1 VSTQVV
7 AQNPVAE
14 SQAKGSTLLRWLTP
28 EMSRR
33 AHEMLLPATAISM
46 VLVMLVPLPAFALD
60 LLLTISITASF
71 LVFLSAVQLR
81 RAVEFSVFPTLLLL
95 LTLFRLSLNL
105 ASSRR
110 ILLHGFEGTGAAG
123 QVIEAFGQFV
133 VGGNYIVGFVV
144 FLALI
149 AIQFLVVS
157 HGAVRTAEVTARF
170 TLDALPGK
178 QMAIDADLNAGVIN
192 EATARKRREAI
203 AREAEFYG
211 AMDGAARFNQRD
223 SMATILITAINI
235 IAGLLIG
242 VFQQNIAVGEALRT
256 YTVLTVGDGLVT
268 TIPSLLVSVAGGI
281 VLTRAASS
289 SNSLGAEIG
298 AQVFQRPSTL
308 WIASGLLT
316 IMALIPGLPKLP
328 FLLMAAGLGYMA
340 YRMPMPS
347 TLAED
352 EAAAAGKDAKA
363 ATDGQAENLAGLL
376 QIDDL
381 SLEIGFQLI
390 PLVDEKQ
397 GGQMLARV
405 RALRKHLAKE
415 LGFIIPPVHIT
426 DNLRLKP
433 REYMISL
440 RNAEM
445 ARWQTEG
452 NQLLA
457 VNADPKARALP
468 GIETHEPAFGV
479 PARWIQPSM
488 SDQAMAAGYSVVD
501 PTTVIATHLG
511 EVIRR
516 EAHRLLGRAET
527 KRLLDSLQESHP
539 KLIEEL
545 VPKLMTLGEVQRVL
559 QQLLREQVSIR
570 DLGSLLEVMAEAA
583 ASNKNT
589 VHLVET
595 IRQSMGRAL
604 MQPMLDN
611 EGQMRVFV
619 LDPMLEEE
627 VLATVQGEST
637 QRLLGDGS
645 QPSRNATTFLRRIVE
660 SWKQLTGGASNSGSP
675 VLLCSSPARYYLRR
689 WLEPFMPRVSVVAP
703 AELPVDLRVRSLGT
717 LS

>member
-1 VSTQVV
+1 MSTQVV
-7 AQNPVAE
+7 VQNPLE
-14 SQAKGSTLLRWLTP
+14 SPQQGSSLLRWLTP
-28 EMSRR
+28 EVARR

-60 LLLTISITASF
+60 LLLTLSITASF

-242 VFQQNIAVGEALRT
+242 VFQQNIAVGEALKT

-289 SNSLGAEIG
+289 SNSLGTEIG
-298 AQVFQRPSTL
+298 AQIFGRPNTL
-308 WIASGLLT
+308 WIAAGLLT

-328 FLLMAAGLGYMA
+328 FLLMAVGLGYMA
-340 YRMPMPS
+340 YRMPAP
-347 TLAED
+347 AAAVEN
-352 EAAAAGKDAKA
+352 EAAAPGKDGKA
-363 ATDGQAENLAGLL
+363 AAGAPADNLAALL
-376 QIDDL
+376 PIDDL
-381 SLEIGFQLI
+381 TLEIGFQLI

-433 REYMISL
+433 REYIISL
-440 RNAEM
+440 RNTEI

-452 NQLLA
+452 HQLLA

-468 GIETHEPAFGV
+468 GTETREPAFGV
-479 PARWIQPSM
+479 PARWIQPSLAE
-488 SDQAMAAGYSVVD
+488 QAMAAGYSVVD

-527 KRLLDSLQESHP
+527 KRLLDSLQETHP

-545 VPKLMTLGEVQRVL
+545 APKLMTLGEVQRVL

-570 DLGSLLEVMAEAA
+570 DLGSLLEVMVEAA
-583 ASNKNT
+583 ATNKNT

-595 IRQSMGRAL
+595 IRQSMGRTL
-604 MQPMLDN
+604 MQPMLDA

-619 LDPMLEEE
+619 LDPSLEEE
-627 VLATVQGEST
+627 VLATVEGESA

-660 SWKQLTGGASNSGSP
+660 SWKQLTGGASVSGSP

-689 WLEPFMPRVSVVAP
+689 WLEPFMPRVAVIAP
-703 AELPVDLRVRSLGT
+703 AELPADMRVRSLGT

>member
-7 AQNPVAE
+7 VQNPLE
-14 SQAKGSTLLRWLTP
+14 SPQQGSSLLRWLTP
-28 EMSRR
+28 EVARR

-60 LLLTISITASF
+60 LLLTLSITASF

-242 VFQQNIAVGEALRT
+242 VFQQNIAVGEALKT

-289 SNSLGAEIG
+289 SNSLGTEIG
-298 AQVFQRPSTL
+298 AQIFGRPNTL
-308 WIASGLLT
+308 WIAAGLLT

-328 FLLMAAGLGYMA
+328 FLLMAVGLGYMA
-340 YRMPMPS
+340 YRMPAP
-347 TLAED
+347 AAAVEN
-352 EAAAAGKDAKA
+352 EAAAPGKDGKA
-363 ATDGQAENLAGLL
+363 AAGAPADNLAALL
-376 QIDDL
+376 PIDDL
-381 SLEIGFQLI
+381 TLEIGFQLI

-433 REYMISL
+433 REYIISL
-440 RNAEM
+440 RNTEI

-452 NQLLA
+452 HQLLA

-468 GIETHEPAFGV
+468 GTETREPAFGV
-479 PARWIQPSM
+479 PARWIQPSLAE
-488 SDQAMAAGYSVVD
+488 QAMAAGYSVVD

-527 KRLLDSLQESHP
+527 KRLLDSLQETHP

-545 VPKLMTLGEVQRVL
+545 APKLMTLGEVQRVL

-570 DLGSLLEVMAEAA
+570 DLGSLLEVMVEAA
-583 ASNKNT
+583 ATNKNT

-595 IRQSMGRAL
+595 IRQSMGRTL
-604 MQPMLDN
+604 MQPMLDA

-619 LDPMLEEE
+619 LDPSLEEE
-627 VLATVQGEST
+627 VLATVEGESA

-660 SWKQLTGGASNSGSP
+660 SWKQLTGGASVSGSP

-689 WLEPFMPRVSVVAP
+689 WLEPFMPRVAVIAP
-703 AELPVDLRVRSLGT
+703 AELPADMRVRSLGT